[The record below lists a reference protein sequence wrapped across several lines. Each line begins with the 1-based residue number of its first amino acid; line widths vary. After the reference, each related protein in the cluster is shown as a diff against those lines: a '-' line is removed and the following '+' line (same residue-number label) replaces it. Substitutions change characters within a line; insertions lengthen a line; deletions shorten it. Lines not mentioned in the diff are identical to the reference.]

1 MRLYT
6 AIITANTE
14 IRPGLHL
21 VELHLPALAQ
31 AVQPGQYCMVR
42 CCHPAATDPLLRR
55 PFFVHTVQRRQ
66 GLCTL
71 LVHIRGRGT
80 SWLSTQREGAALDI
94 LGPMGHGWEVRST
107 VRNLLLVSEGS
118 MFTAVTLLAQSAIE
132 QELAVTLVGHYSNA
146 QEVYPPALLP
156 SEVEYHIVTTDGSVG
171 QKGDVQSVLGN
182 YLLWADAACC
192 SVSRETSV
200 LLYSHFERLR
210 TKRFAQAILLQ
221 PLVPL
226 VCANG
231 VCLTCSVETYS
242 GSKLLCRDGPVF
254 DLRDIAR

>member
-1 MRLYT
+1 VRLYT
-6 AIITANTE
+6 ATVTANTK
-14 IRPGLHL
+14 IRPGVQL
-21 VELHLPALAQ
+21 VELHLPALVQ

-71 LVHIRGRGT
+71 LVHVRGRGT
-80 SWLSTQREGAALDI
+80 SWLSTQGEGARLDI
-94 LGPMGHGWEVRST
+94 LGPIGHGWEVRSS
-107 VRNLLLVSEGS
+107 VRNLLLVGEGS
-118 MFTAVTLLAQSAIE
+118 MLAGITLLAQSSIE
-132 QELAVTLVGHYSNA
+132 QELAVTLVGQFGSA
-146 QEVYPPALLP
+146 EEVYPPALLP
-156 SEVEYHIVTTDGSVG
+156 SEVEYHIVTPDGSVG
-171 QKGDVQSVLGN
+171 QKGDVQSVLEN
-182 YLLWADAACC
+182 YLIWSDAACC

-210 TKRFAQAILLQ
+210 TKRFAQGILLQ
-221 PLVPL
+221 PLV
-226 VCANG
+226 CANG
-231 VCLTCSVETYS
+231 ACLTCSVETYS